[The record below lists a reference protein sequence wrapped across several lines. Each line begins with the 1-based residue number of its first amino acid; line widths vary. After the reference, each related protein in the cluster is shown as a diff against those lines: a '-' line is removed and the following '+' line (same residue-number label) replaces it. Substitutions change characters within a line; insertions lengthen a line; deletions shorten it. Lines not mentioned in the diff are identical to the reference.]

1 MAFYPWLDTLEVG
14 KNCQS
19 ASTFGGDSQ
28 RQNGFTAGDV
38 ASSIR
43 VNTALRQANL
53 IACALMSAIGDST
66 HSVEST
72 VSDIAQ
78 SIREH
83 VALDLPYYS
92 VNQNF
97 SIYTPLE
104 MDSIASRGCFSVNN
118 NESARNKVQATS
130 GTGHSNV
137 FFFGEGL
144 ESFSSNQFLIGTF
157 NDTAAIDDI
166 LIVGCGSPTE
176 RKNALRLNS
185 NGGLWIGG
193 NLTLGGFSGNA
204 VTFRPDFFNFV
215 LALSENSQTTATT
228 SATLSKGLYSFT
240 ITATVEV
247 GVTENYNL
255 LFDTGDDVSYSTR
268 FKVRGKTQEYCL
280 KSTPSDS
287 SQDNCTITIV
297 DADSHAQQTG
307 NWGISYK
314 LAGWTKDFNLA

>member
-1 MAFYPWLDTLEVG
+1 MAFYPWIDTLEVG

-19 ASTFGGDSQ
+19 ASTFGGDSE

-72 VSDIAQ
+72 ISDIAQ
-78 SIREH
+78 SIKEH
-83 VALDLPYYS
+83 VALDLPYYL

-104 MDSIASRGCFSVNN
+104 MDSTGSRGCFSVNN
-118 NESARNKVQATS
+118 NESAKNKVQTTS
-130 GTGHSNV
+130 REGHSNV

-144 ESFSSNQFLIGTF
+144 KSFSSNQFLIGRY
-157 NDTAAIDDI
+157 NDTASNDI
-166 LIVGCGSPTE
+166 LAVGCGLSDTE
-176 RKNALRLNS
+176 RKNALRVAS

-193 NLTLGGFSGNA
+193 NLTLGGLYGNA

-215 LALSENSQTTATT
+215 LALSKNNQTIATT

-240 ITATVEV
+240 ITSTVEV

-307 NWGISYK
+307 NWSISYK